1 MKTWEKTGFGLCSDA
16 EPCVFT
22 IFLISM
28 FPKPCVFA
36 VVLARFG
43 LAAAQWIA
51 ARAADFYRK
60 ACKKLGSGNMSKKKH
75 VTTQGSA
82 PGTRQDLVFSCIFL
96 SPRRAFIRLS
106 WFSCLSEGPLGL
118 PPSWARNRPFGT
130 KTGIAGSHFQKAEQI
145 EKCRD
150 STLRGSH
157 VRAGLEGRICRY
169 LT

>member
-1 MKTWEKTGFGLCSDA
+1 MKTREKTGFGLCSDA

-22 IFLISM
+22 IFLINM

-51 ARAADFYRK
+51 ARAAEFSRK
-60 ACKKLGSGNMSKKKH
+60 ACKKIGFGNMSKKKH
-75 VTTQGSA
+75 VKTQGSA

-106 WFSCLSEGPLGL
+106 WFICLSEGPPGL
-118 PPSWARNRPFGT
+118 PPSWARNRPFRT
-130 KTGIAGSHFQKAEQI
+130 KTGIARSHFQKAEQI
-145 EKCRD
+145 EISR
-150 STLRGSH
+150 TL
-157 VRAGLEGRICRY
+157 
-169 LT
+169 